1 MTQTPDICE
10 SIRLAEGT
18 AGPRGNRGSE
28 GGNIETSS
36 TSPWF
41 HIFRGLDGVVREY
54 LRLQSIAAAV
64 LLCSDK
70 LPKFLQRINTSDI
83 THNPN
88 FGQLQLLSGRWVSHP
103 MVFPPLTVGHRVR
116 LPLEGERRYKK
127 PPLAPLCRSL
137 RWQWDTW
144 PDNGK
149 LGAVAAVQ
157 LPLPVLTH
165 HTITLEHTLS
175 SKH

>member
-88 FGQLQLLSGRWVSHP
+88 FGQLLSGRWVSHP
-103 MVFPPLTVGHRVR
+103 MVFPPLTVGQ
-116 LPLEGERRYKK
+116 LLEGERRYKK
-127 PPLAPLCRSL
+127 PPLAPLCRL
-137 RWQWDTW
+137 TMGHVAWQWETRCSS
-144 PDNGK
+144 G
-149 LGAVAAVQ
+149 GATTFTGSDASHDYIG
-157 LPLPVLTH
+157 TY
-165 HTITLEHTLS
+165 S
-175 SKH
+175 F

>member
-54 LRLQSIAAAV
+54 LRLQSIAADV

-70 LPKFLQRINTSDI
+70 LPKFLQRINTSAI

-88 FGQLQLLSGRWVSHP
+88 FGQLLSGRWVSHP
-103 MVFPPLTVGHRVR
+103 MVFPPLTVGQLLSDSPWKVSEGIKSPR
-116 LPLEGERRYKK
+116 LLPSADPSG
-127 PPLAPLCRSL
+127 
-137 RWQWDTW
+137 
-144 PDNGK
+144 DNGTRG
-149 LGAVAAVQ
+149 LTMGNSVQ
-157 LPLPVLTH
+157 
-165 HTITLEHTLS
+165 
-175 SKH
+175 

>member
-10 SIRLAEGT
+10 SIRLAEDT
-18 AGPRGNRGSE
+18 AGPRGNKGSE

-70 LPKFLQRINTSDI
+70 LPKFLQRINTSDT

-88 FGQLQLLSGRWVSHP
+88 FGANSCLGGGWVTRWCFLLWLSVTESDSPWKVSEGIKSP
-103 MVFPPLTVGHRVR
+103 R
-116 LPLEGERRYKK
+116 LLPSAD
-127 PPLAPLCRSL
+127 PSL
-137 RWQWDTW
+137 
-144 PDNGK
+144 DNGTRG
-149 LGAVAAVQ
+149 LTMGNSVQ
-157 LPLPVLTH
+157 
-165 HTITLEHTLS
+165 
-175 SKH
+175 